1 MPLPPPTHAVSFN
14 VSGAWPMDD
23 TLLVADLDSAPPF
36 PPVLRRDDG
45 GAISGGGDMGDSRG
59 SSNSNGSV
67 VIGSEI
73 IGGDDVNAIGGAGG
87 GAGGRF
93 GGWAAAA
100 VEAVGRPCVIDSAE
114 DAHSGTCDIL
124 PRDEMAVV
132 EEEAPTHHRDETAAV
147 TPSHGAAGAGG
158 PRVQAGEPRVARLE
172 ASSVDEASGASVHC
186 EANVTLQDGAL
197 IVESYALYASAWR
210 SASRLDVCALLPCAN
225 AQLVVSSAATQTK
238 NASLGGV
245 MVGEGADGRRAL
257 SCASTFEGSLVT
269 AAVSVRMTTA
279 GGAKARVVS
288 PLVAAGSAEVLPRSA
303 TQIAVAARGTSAALH
318 VAAVRPLYL
327 AAIYAVDAT
336 SPESLVGG

>member
-1 MPLPPPTHAVSFN
+1 M
-14 VSGAWPMDD
+14 
-23 TLLVADLDSAPPF
+23 
-36 PPVLRRDDG
+36 
-45 GAISGGGDMGDSRG
+45 
-59 SSNSNGSV
+59 
-67 VIGSEI
+67 
-73 IGGDDVNAIGGAGG
+73 
-87 GAGGRF
+87 
-93 GGWAAAA
+93 
-100 VEAVGRPCVIDSAE
+100 EAVGRPCVIDSAE

-225 AQLVVSSAATQTK
+225 AELVVSPAATRTT

-288 PLVAAGSAEVLPRSA
+288 PLVAAGSAEVLPRAA
-303 TQIAVAARGTSAALH
+303 TQIAVAARGTGTSAALH